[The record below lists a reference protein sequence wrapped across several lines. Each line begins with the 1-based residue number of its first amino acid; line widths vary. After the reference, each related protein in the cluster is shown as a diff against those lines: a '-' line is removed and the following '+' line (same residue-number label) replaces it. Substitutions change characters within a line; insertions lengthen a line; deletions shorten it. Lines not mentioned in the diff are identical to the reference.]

1 MNMMA
6 RKTRIAMI
14 TVVISLLVITIIG
27 ILVFLYLETDA
38 FKTNE
43 TLFTKYLAQNFEELD
58 NLKNNS
64 NSTTKSLLENSKYTS
79 KIDGQIEYIEN
90 KDTSDENKNSSVNNI
105 KLKINVQKD
114 NQNKYKYYDMAIQ
127 NENEKLLGVEYIKT
141 QGTQGIRLNGIQ
153 QFVSTQNEENEILK
167 EFNIKTIDKMT
178 SNIDIDSII
187 SFSEEEKQTIKN
199 NYMNILKSNISK
211 DKYHKQSKALI
222 TVNNKDIQTNAYYI
236 SMTLEEYNNLYV
248 KMLQQ
253 LEKDE
258 ILLAKIDAIEEQLKE
273 YNVEENLKDKIIEK
287 INEKIKNIQDN
298 NRGNDEVK
306 ITVYENNGK
315 TVRTSIENGTDKL
328 ALDFY
333 NEASMKITQTKMEDV
348 VKEKTIKIEKQKKDT
363 QINTM
368 IEYSNSEENQEKYN
382 ITLNYEETNQ
392 NNNIQKNV
400 ELLISNDK
408 NQANLKIN
416 DTINIVDEFENE
428 ITLNEDNVNIDEL
441 EDEQKSSISEILN
454 ENYKTQLSNVQSV
467 ANINDYKRMLQ
478 NLGII
483 KNDAVELPSEGEI
496 TDTERKR
503 FNSQFEFFAS
513 ENLTSNNITEL
524 LNTATN
530 NLGDIK
536 VVLKDGNIEDLDADK
551 LKSSNDSYE
560 YKKSISEILLYI
572 KRNSNNEEKSK
583 NLNAYLKDENNNKYT
598 VSIEYDNDGLT
609 SLIRAKLQDEN

>member
-6 RKTRIAMI
+6 RKTRIAII
-14 TVVISLLVITIIG
+14 TIAISLLVITIIG
-27 ILVFLYLETDA
+27 ILTFLYLETDA

-141 QGTQGIRLNGIQ
+141 QGKQGIRLNGIQ

-167 EFNIKTIDKMT
+167 EFNIKTIDKLT
-178 SNIDIDSII
+178 SSIDIDSII

-273 YNVEENLKDKIIEK
+273 YNAEENLKDKIIEK
-287 INEKIKNIQDN
+287 INEKIKKIQDN
-298 NRGNDEVK
+298 NIGNDEVK

-441 EDEQKSSISEILN
+441 EDEQKNSISEILN

-583 NLNAYLKDENNNKYT
+583 NLNEYLKDENNNKYT

>member
-6 RKTRIAMI
+6 RKTRIAII
-14 TVVISLLVITIIG
+14 TVAILLLVIAIIG

-58 NLKNNS
+58 NLKNNN

-79 KIDGQIEYIEN
+79 KIDGKIEYIEN

-105 KLKINVQKD
+105 KLKINEQKD
-114 NQNKYKYYDMAIQ
+114 NQNEYKYYDMAIQ
-127 NENEKLLGVEYIKT
+127 NENEKLIGVEYIQT
-141 QGTQGIRLNGIQ
+141 EGTQGIRLNGIQ

-167 EFNIKTIDKMT
+167 EFNIETINKLT
-178 SNIDIDSII
+178 SDIDIDSII
-187 SFSEEEKQTIKN
+187 DFSEEEKQTIKN
-199 NYMNILKSNISK
+199 NYMSILKNNISK

-236 SMTLEEYNNLYV
+236 SITLEEYNDLYV
-248 KMLQQ
+248 KMLEQ
-253 LEKDE
+253 LENDE
-258 ILLAKIDAIEEQLKE
+258 IILSKIDAIEEKLKE
-273 YNVEENLKDKIIEK
+273 YNIEENLKDKIIEK
-287 INEKIKNIQDN
+287 IKEKIKDIQDN
-298 NRGNDEVK
+298 NIGNDEVK

-328 ALDFY
+328 VLDFY

-348 VKEKTIKIEKQKKDT
+348 VKEKTIKIEKQKNDS

-368 IEYSNSEENQEKYN
+368 IEYSNLEENQEKYN

-400 ELLISNDK
+400 ELSLANEK
-408 NQANLKIN
+408 NEVDLKIS
-416 DTINIVDEFENE
+416 DDINIVEEFENE
-428 ITLNEDNVNIDEL
+428 ITLDEDNVNFDEL
-441 EDEQKSSISEILN
+441 EDEQKETIKSILE
-454 ENYKTQLSNVQSV
+454 ENFQTQLSDFQAVTS
-467 ANINDYKRMLQ
+467 INDYKKILQ
-478 NLGII
+478 NLGVI
-483 KNDAVELPSEGEI
+483 KKSAVELPSEGEI
-496 TDTERKR
+496 SDTERKR

-513 ENLTSNNITEL
+513 ENLTSSNITEL

-536 VVLKDGNIEDLDADK
+536 VVLKNGNVEDLDIEK
-551 LKSSNDSYE
+551 VKSSSESYE
-560 YKKSISEILLYI
+560 YKKSISEILFYI
-572 KRNSNNEEKSK
+572 KRNSNNDEKAENLEE
-583 NLNAYLKDENNNKYT
+583 YLKKESNNKYT

-609 SLIRAKLQDEN
+609 SLIRAKLQNEN

>member
-6 RKTRIAMI
+6 RKTRIAII
-14 TVVISLLVITIIG
+14 TVAISLLVITIIG

-167 EFNIKTIDKMT
+167 EFNIKTIDKLT
-178 SNIDIDSII
+178 SSIDIDSII

-298 NRGNDEVK
+298 NIGNDEVK

-400 ELLISNDK
+400 ELSISNDK

-583 NLNAYLKDENNNKYT
+583 NLNEYLKDENNNKYT

>member
-298 NRGNDEVK
+298 NIGNDEVK

-368 IEYSNSEENQEKYN
+368 IEYSNSKENQEKYN

-400 ELLISNDK
+400 ELSISNDK

-583 NLNAYLKDENNNKYT
+583 NLNEYLKDENNNKYT

>member
-14 TVVISLLVITIIG
+14 TAAISLLVITIIG

-64 NSTTKSLLENSKYTS
+64 SSTTKSLLENSKYTS

-105 KLKINVQKD
+105 KLKINEQKD

-141 QGTQGIRLNGIQ
+141 QGKQGIRLNGIQ

-167 EFNIKTIDKMT
+167 EFNIKTIDKLT
-178 SNIDIDSII
+178 SSIDIDSII

-199 NYMNILKSNISK
+199 NYMNILKNNISK
-211 DKYHKQSKALI
+211 DKYHKQSNALI

-248 KMLQQ
+248 KILQQ
-253 LEKDE
+253 LENDE
-258 ILLAKIDAIEEQLKE
+258 TLLAKIDAIEEKLKE
-273 YNVEENLKDKIIEK
+273 YNAEENLKDQIIEK

-298 NRGNDEVK
+298 NIGNDEVK

-328 ALDFY
+328 VLDFY

-348 VKEKTIKIEKQKKDT
+348 VKEKTIKIEKQKNDA

-454 ENYKTQLSNVQSV
+454 ENYRTQLSNVQAV

-536 VVLKDGNIEDLDADK
+536 VVLKDGNIEDLDADN

-583 NLNAYLKDENNNKYT
+583 NLNEYLKDENNNKYT
-598 VSIEYDNDGLT
+598 ASIEYDNDGLT
-609 SLIRAKLQDEN
+609 SLIRIKLQEEN

>member
-6 RKTRIAMI
+6 RKTRIAII
-14 TVVISLLVITIIG
+14 TVAISLLVITIIG
-27 ILVFLYLETDA
+27 ILTFLYLETDA

-141 QGTQGIRLNGIQ
+141 QGKQGIRLNGIQ

-167 EFNIKTIDKMT
+167 EFNIKTIDKLT
-178 SNIDIDSII
+178 SSIDIDSII

-258 ILLAKIDAIEEQLKE
+258 VLLAKIDAIEEQLKE

-298 NRGNDEVK
+298 NIGNDEVK

-392 NNNIQKNV
+392 NNNIKKNV

-483 KNDAVELPSEGEI
+483 KNDAVKLPSEGEI

-583 NLNAYLKDENNNKYT
+583 NLNEYLKDENNNKYT

>member
-6 RKTRIAMI
+6 RKTRIAII
-14 TVVISLLVITIIG
+14 TVAISLLVITIIG
-27 ILVFLYLETDA
+27 ILTFLYLETDA

-141 QGTQGIRLNGIQ
+141 QGKQGIRLNGIQ

-167 EFNIKTIDKMT
+167 EFNIKTIDKLT
-178 SNIDIDSII
+178 SSIDIDSII

-273 YNVEENLKDKIIEK
+273 YNAEENLKDKIIEK

-298 NRGNDEVK
+298 NIGNDEVK

-483 KNDAVELPSEGEI
+483 KNDAVKLPSEGEI

-503 FNSQFEFFAS
+503 FNSQFEFCAS

-583 NLNAYLKDENNNKYT
+583 NLNEYLKDENNNKYT

>member
-6 RKTRIAMI
+6 RKTRIAII
-14 TVVISLLVITIIG
+14 TVAISLLVITIIG
-27 ILVFLYLETDA
+27 ILAFLYLETDA

-141 QGTQGIRLNGIQ
+141 QGKQGIRLNGIQ

-167 EFNIKTIDKMT
+167 EFNIKTIDKLT
-178 SNIDIDSII
+178 SSIDIDSII

-298 NRGNDEVK
+298 NIGNDEVK

-400 ELLISNDK
+400 ELSISNDK

>member
-6 RKTRIAMI
+6 RKTRVTIIAI
-14 TVVISLLVITIIG
+14 AILVLVVAIIG
-27 ILVFLYLETDA
+27 ILIFLYLETDA

-58 NLKNNS
+58 NLKNNN

-79 KIDGQIEYIEN
+79 KIDGKIEYIEN
-90 KDTSDENKNSSVNNI
+90 KDTSDENKKSSVNNI
-105 KLKINVQKD
+105 KLKINEQKD
-114 NQNKYKYYDMAIQ
+114 NQNEYKYYDMAIQ
-127 NENEKLLGVEYIKT
+127 NENEKLIGIEYIQT
-141 QGTQGIRLNGIQ
+141 EGTQGIRLNGIQ

-167 EFNIKTIDKMT
+167 EFNIKTIDKLT
-178 SNIDIDSII
+178 SSIDIDSII

-199 NYMNILKSNISK
+199 NYMNILKNNISK

-248 KMLQQ
+248 KILQQ

-258 ILLAKIDAIEEQLKE
+258 TLLAKMDAIEEQLKE
-273 YNVEENLKDKIIEK
+273 YNAEENLKDKIIEK
-287 INEKIKNIQDN
+287 IKEKIKNIQDN
-298 NRGNDEVK
+298 NIGNDEVK

-328 ALDFY
+328 VLDFY
-333 NEASMKITQTKMEDV
+333 NEASMKIIQTKMEDV
-348 VKEKTIKIEKQKKDT
+348 VKEKTIKIEKQKNDA

-400 ELLISNDK
+400 ELSLANEK
-408 NQANLKIN
+408 NEVDLKIS
-416 DTINIVDEFENE
+416 DDINIVEEFENE
-428 ITLNEDNVNIDEL
+428 ITLDEDNVNFDKL
-441 EDEQKSSISEILN
+441 GDEQKETIKSILE
-454 ENYKTQLSNVQSV
+454 EKFQTQLSDFQAVTST
-467 ANINDYKRMLQ
+467 NDYKKILQ

-483 KNDAVELPSEGEI
+483 KKSAVELPSEGEI
-496 TDTERKR
+496 SDTERKR

-513 ENLTSNNITEL
+513 ENLTSSNITEL

-536 VVLKDGNIEDLDADK
+536 VILKNGNVEDLDIEK
-551 LKSSNDSYE
+551 VKSSSESYE
-560 YKKSISEILLYI
+560 YKKSISEILFYI
-572 KRNSNNEEKSK
+572 KRNSNNDEKAENLEE
-583 NLNAYLKDENNNKYT
+583 YLKKESNNKYT

-609 SLIRAKLQDEN
+609 SLIRAKLQNEN

>member
-6 RKTRIAMI
+6 RKTRIAII
-14 TVVISLLVITIIG
+14 TVAISLLVITIIG

-141 QGTQGIRLNGIQ
+141 QGKQGIRLNGIQ

-167 EFNIKTIDKMT
+167 EFNIKTIDKLT
-178 SNIDIDSII
+178 SSIDIDSII

-298 NRGNDEVK
+298 NIGNDEVK

-382 ITLNYEETNQ
+382 ITLNYEETNP

-400 ELLISNDK
+400 ELSISNDK

-583 NLNAYLKDENNNKYT
+583 NLNEYLKDENNNKYT

>member
-6 RKTRIAMI
+6 RKTRIAII
-14 TVVISLLVITIIG
+14 TIAISLLVITIIG
-27 ILVFLYLETDA
+27 ILTFLYLETDA

-141 QGTQGIRLNGIQ
+141 QGKQGIRLNGIQ

-167 EFNIKTIDKMT
+167 EFNIKTIDKLT
-178 SNIDIDSII
+178 SSIDIDSII

-273 YNVEENLKDKIIEK
+273 YNAEENLKDKIIEK
-287 INEKIKNIQDN
+287 INEKIKKIQDN
-298 NRGNDEVK
+298 NIGNDEVK

-333 NEASMKITQTKMEDV
+333 NKASMKITQTKMEDV

-483 KNDAVELPSEGEI
+483 KNDAVKLPSEGEI

-583 NLNAYLKDENNNKYT
+583 NLNEYLKDENNNKYT

>member
-167 EFNIKTIDKMT
+167 EFNIKTIDKLT
-178 SNIDIDSII
+178 SSIDIDSII

-298 NRGNDEVK
+298 NIGNDEVK

-363 QINTM
+363 QINTI

-400 ELLISNDK
+400 ELSISNDK

-583 NLNAYLKDENNNKYT
+583 NLNEYLKDENNNKYT
-598 VSIEYDNDGLT
+598 VSIEYDNDGLS

>member
-6 RKTRIAMI
+6 RKTRIAII
-14 TVVISLLVITIIG
+14 TVAISLLVITIIG
-27 ILVFLYLETDA
+27 ILTFLYLETDA

-141 QGTQGIRLNGIQ
+141 QGKQGIRLNGIQ

-167 EFNIKTIDKMT
+167 EFNIKTIDKLT
-178 SNIDIDSII
+178 SSIDIDSII

-236 SMTLEEYNNLYV
+236 STTLEEYNNLYV

-287 INEKIKNIQDN
+287 INEKIKKIQDN
-298 NRGNDEVK
+298 NIGNDEVK

-483 KNDAVELPSEGEI
+483 KNDAVKLPSEGEI

-583 NLNAYLKDENNNKYT
+583 NLNEYLKDENNNKYT

>member
-6 RKTRIAMI
+6 RKTRIAII
-14 TVVISLLVITIIG
+14 TVAISLLVITIIG
-27 ILVFLYLETDA
+27 ILTFLYLETDA

-141 QGTQGIRLNGIQ
+141 QGKQGIRLNGIQ

-167 EFNIKTIDKMT
+167 EFNIKTIDKLT
-178 SNIDIDSII
+178 SSIDIDSII

-273 YNVEENLKDKIIEK
+273 YNAEENLKDKIIEK
-287 INEKIKNIQDN
+287 INEKIKKIQDN
-298 NRGNDEVK
+298 NIGNDEVK

-454 ENYKTQLSNVQSV
+454 ENYKNQLSNVQSV

-483 KNDAVELPSEGEI
+483 KNDAVKLPSEGEI

-583 NLNAYLKDENNNKYT
+583 NLNEYLKDENNNKYT

>member
-114 NQNKYKYYDMAIQ
+114 NQNKYKYYDMDIQ

-167 EFNIKTIDKMT
+167 EFNIKTIDKLT
-178 SNIDIDSII
+178 SSIDIDSII

-298 NRGNDEVK
+298 NIGNDEVK

-400 ELLISNDK
+400 ELSISNDK

-583 NLNAYLKDENNNKYT
+583 NLNEYLKDENNNKYT

>member
-6 RKTRIAMI
+6 RKTRIAII
-14 TVVISLLVITIIG
+14 TVAISLLVITIIG

-141 QGTQGIRLNGIQ
+141 QGKQGIRLNGIQ

-167 EFNIKTIDKMT
+167 EFDIKTIDKLT
-178 SNIDIDSII
+178 SSIDIDSII

-273 YNVEENLKDKIIEK
+273 YNAEENLKDKIIEK
-287 INEKIKNIQDN
+287 INEKIKKIQDN
-298 NRGNDEVK
+298 NIGNDEVK

-408 NQANLKIN
+408 NQANLK
-416 DTINIVDEFENE
+416 
-428 ITLNEDNVNIDEL
+428 
-441 EDEQKSSISEILN
+441 
-454 ENYKTQLSNVQSV
+454 
-467 ANINDYKRMLQ
+467 M
-478 NLGII
+478 
-483 KNDAVELPSEGEI
+483 
-496 TDTERKR
+496 
-503 FNSQFEFFAS
+503 
-513 ENLTSNNITEL
+513 
-524 LNTATN
+524 
-530 NLGDIK
+530 
-536 VVLKDGNIEDLDADK
+536 K
-551 LKSSNDSYE
+551 LH
-560 YKKSISEILLYI
+560 
-572 KRNSNNEEKSK
+572 
-583 NLNAYLKDENNNKYT
+583 
-598 VSIEYDNDGLT
+598 
-609 SLIRAKLQDEN
+609 

>member
-6 RKTRIAMI
+6 RKTRIAII
-14 TVVISLLVITIIG
+14 TVAISLLVITIIG
-27 ILVFLYLETDA
+27 ILTFLYLETDA

-141 QGTQGIRLNGIQ
+141 QGKQGIRLNGIQ

-167 EFNIKTIDKMT
+167 EFNIKTIDKLT
-178 SNIDIDSII
+178 SSIDIDSII

-273 YNVEENLKDKIIEK
+273 YNAEENLKDKIIEK
-287 INEKIKNIQDN
+287 INEKIKKIQDN
-298 NRGNDEVK
+298 NIGNDEVK

-328 ALDFY
+328 VLDFY

-348 VKEKTIKIEKQKKDT
+348 VKEKTIKIEKQKNDA

-400 ELLISNDK
+400 ELSISNDK

-454 ENYKTQLSNVQSV
+454 ENYRTQLSNVQAV

-483 KNDAVELPSEGEI
+483 KNDAVKLPSEGEI

-583 NLNAYLKDENNNKYT
+583 NLNEYLKDENNNKYT

>member
-6 RKTRIAMI
+6 RKTRIAII
-14 TVVISLLVITIIG
+14 TVAISLLVITIIG

-167 EFNIKTIDKMT
+167 EFNIKTIDKLT
-178 SNIDIDSII
+178 SSIDIDSII

-298 NRGNDEVK
+298 NIGNDEVK

-400 ELLISNDK
+400 ELSISNDK

-483 KNDAVELPSEGEI
+483 KNDAV
-496 TDTERKR
+496 
-503 FNSQFEFFAS
+503 
-513 ENLTSNNITEL
+513 
-524 LNTATN
+524 
-530 NLGDIK
+530 
-536 VVLKDGNIEDLDADK
+536 
-551 LKSSNDSYE
+551 
-560 YKKSISEILLYI
+560 
-572 KRNSNNEEKSK
+572 
-583 NLNAYLKDENNNKYT
+583 
-598 VSIEYDNDGLT
+598 
-609 SLIRAKLQDEN
+609 

>member
-14 TVVISLLVITIIG
+14 TVVILLLVITIIG

-141 QGTQGIRLNGIQ
+141 QGKQGIRLNGIQ

-167 EFNIKTIDKMT
+167 EFNIKTIDKLT
-178 SNIDIDSII
+178 SSIDIDSII

-287 INEKIKNIQDN
+287 INEKIKKIQDN
-298 NRGNDEVK
+298 NIGNDEVK

-408 NQANLKIN
+408 NQANLKID

-483 KNDAVELPSEGEI
+483 KNDAVKLPSEGEI

-536 VVLKDGNIEDLDADK
+536 VVLKNGNIEDLDADK

-583 NLNAYLKDENNNKYT
+583 NLNEYLKDENNNKYT

>member
-1 MNMMA
+1 MP
-6 RKTRIAMI
+6 RKKRIAII
-14 TVVISLLVITIIG
+14 TVAISLLVVAIIG

-58 NLKNNS
+58 NLKNNDDS
-64 NSTTKSLLENSKYTS
+64 IKNLLENSKYTS
-79 KIDGQIEYIEN
+79 KIDGKIEYIEN
-90 KDTSDENKNSSVNNI
+90 KDTSYENKNNSVNNI
-105 KLKINVQKD
+105 KLKIDEQKD
-114 NQNKYKYYDMAIQ
+114 KQNEYKYYDMAIQ
-127 NENEKLLGVEYIKT
+127 NENEKLLGIEYIQT

-153 QFVSTQNEENEILK
+153 QFVSTKDEENENLK
-167 EFNIKTIDKMT
+167 EFNIKTIDKLT
-178 SNIDIDSII
+178 SDIDIYSII

-199 NYMNILKSNISK
+199 NYMNLLKNNISK

-236 SMTLEEYNNLYV
+236 SITLEEYNNLYV

-253 LEKDE
+253 LENDE
-258 ILLAKIDAIEEQLKE
+258 ILLAKIDTIEEQLKE
-273 YNVEENLKDKIIEK
+273 YNIQENLKDKIIEK

-298 NRGNDEVK
+298 NIGNDEVK

-328 ALDFY
+328 VLDFY

-348 VKEKTIKIEKQKKDT
+348 VKEKTIKIEKQKNDT

-382 ITLNYEETNQ
+382 ITLNYEQTNQ

-400 ELLISNDK
+400 ELSISNDK

-441 EDEQKSSISEILN
+441 EDEQKNSISEILN
-454 ENYKTQLSNVQSV
+454 ENYRTQLSNVQSV
-467 ANINDYKRMLQ
+467 ASVNDYKRMLQ

-496 TDTERKR
+496 TNTERKR

-513 ENLTSNNITEL
+513 ENLTSSNITEL
-524 LNTATN
+524 LNTTTN

-572 KRNSNNEEKSK
+572 KHNSNNEEKAK
-583 NLNAYLKDENNNKYT
+583 NLEEYLKSDSNNKYT

-609 SLIRAKLQDEN
+609 SLIRVKLQKEN

>member
-127 NENEKLLGVEYIKT
+127 NENEKLLGVEYINT
-141 QGTQGIRLNGIQ
+141 QGKQGIRLNGIQ

-167 EFNIKTIDKMT
+167 EFNIKTIDKLT
-178 SNIDIDSII
+178 SSIDIDSII

-211 DKYHKQSKALI
+211 EKYHKQSKALI

-258 ILLAKIDAIEEQLKE
+258 ILLAKIDAIEEELKE

-298 NRGNDEVK
+298 NIGNDEVK

-496 TDTERKR
+496 TDTDRKR

>member
-6 RKTRIAMI
+6 RKTRIAII
-14 TVVISLLVITIIG
+14 TVAISLLVITIIG
-27 ILVFLYLETDA
+27 ILAFLYLETDA

-167 EFNIKTIDKMT
+167 EFNIKTIDKLT
-178 SNIDIDSII
+178 SSIDIDSII

-298 NRGNDEVK
+298 NIGNDEVK

>member
-6 RKTRIAMI
+6 RKTRIAII
-14 TVVISLLVITIIG
+14 TVAISLLVITIIG
-27 ILVFLYLETDA
+27 ILTFLYLETDA

-141 QGTQGIRLNGIQ
+141 QGKQGIRLNGIQ

-167 EFNIKTIDKMT
+167 EFNIKTIDKLT
-178 SNIDIDSII
+178 SSIDIESII

-273 YNVEENLKDKIIEK
+273 YNAEENLKDKIIEK
-287 INEKIKNIQDN
+287 INEKIKKIQDN
-298 NRGNDEVK
+298 NIGNDEVK

-400 ELLISNDK
+400 ELSISNDK

-454 ENYKTQLSNVQSV
+454 ENYRTQLSNVQSV

-583 NLNAYLKDENNNKYT
+583 NLNEYLKDENNNKYT

>member
-6 RKTRIAMI
+6 RKTRIAII
-14 TVVISLLVITIIG
+14 TVAISLLVITIIG
-27 ILVFLYLETDA
+27 ILTFLYLETDA

-141 QGTQGIRLNGIQ
+141 QGKQGIRLNGIQ

-167 EFNIKTIDKMT
+167 EFNIKTIDKLT
-178 SNIDIDSII
+178 SSIDIDSII

-287 INEKIKNIQDN
+287 INEKIKKIQDN
-298 NRGNDEVK
+298 NIGNDEVK

-483 KNDAVELPSEGEI
+483 KNDAVKLPSEGEI

-583 NLNAYLKDENNNKYT
+583 NLNEYLKDENNNKYT

>member
-27 ILVFLYLETDA
+27 ILVFLYLETDV

-64 NSTTKSLLENSKYTS
+64 NSTTKSLLGNSKYTS

-141 QGTQGIRLNGIQ
+141 QGKQGIRLNGIQ

-167 EFNIKTIDKMT
+167 EFNIKTIDKLT
-178 SNIDIDSII
+178 SSIDIDSII

-273 YNVEENLKDKIIEK
+273 YNAEENLKDKIIEK
-287 INEKIKNIQDN
+287 INEKIKKIQDN
-298 NRGNDEVK
+298 NIGNDEVK

-483 KNDAVELPSEGEI
+483 KNDAVKLPSEGEI

-583 NLNAYLKDENNNKYT
+583 NLNEYLKDENNNKYT

>member
-6 RKTRIAMI
+6 RKTRIAII
-14 TVVISLLVITIIG
+14 TVAISLLVITIIG
-27 ILVFLYLETDA
+27 ILAFLYLETDA

-127 NENEKLLGVEYIKT
+127 NENEKLLGVEYIKS
-141 QGTQGIRLNGIQ
+141 QGKQGIRLNGIQ

-167 EFNIKTIDKMT
+167 EFNIKTIDKLT
-178 SNIDIDSII
+178 SSIDIDSII

-298 NRGNDEVK
+298 NIGNDEVK

-551 LKSSNDSYE
+551 LKSANDSYE

-583 NLNAYLKDENNNKYT
+583 NLNEYLKDENNNKYT

>member
-1 MNMMA
+1 MP
-6 RKTRIAMI
+6 RKKRIAII
-14 TVVISLLVITIIG
+14 TVAISLLVVAIIG

-58 NLKNNS
+58 NLKNNDDS
-64 NSTTKSLLENSKYTS
+64 IKNLLENSKYTS
-79 KIDGQIEYIEN
+79 KIDGKIEYIEN
-90 KDTSDENKNSSVNNI
+90 KDTSYENKNNSVNNI
-105 KLKINVQKD
+105 KLKINEQKD
-114 NQNKYKYYDMAIQ
+114 KQNEYKYYDMAIQ
-127 NENEKLLGVEYIKT
+127 NENEKLLGIEYIQT

-153 QFVSTQNEENEILK
+153 QFVSTKDEENENLK
-167 EFNIKTIDKMT
+167 EFNIKTIDKLT
-178 SNIDIDSII
+178 SDIDIDSII

-199 NYMNILKSNISK
+199 NYMNLLKNNISK

-236 SMTLEEYNNLYV
+236 SITLEEYNNLYV

-253 LEKDE
+253 LENDE
-258 ILLAKIDAIEEQLKE
+258 ILLAKIDTIEEQLKE
-273 YNVEENLKDKIIEK
+273 YNVQENLKDKIIEK

-298 NRGNDEVK
+298 NIGNDEVK

-328 ALDFY
+328 VLDFY

-348 VKEKTIKIEKQKKDT
+348 VKEKTIKIEKQKNDT

-382 ITLNYEETNQ
+382 ITLNYEQTNQ

-400 ELLISNDK
+400 ELSISNDK

-441 EDEQKSSISEILN
+441 EDEQKNSISEILN
-454 ENYKTQLSNVQSV
+454 ENYRTQLSNVQFVASV
-467 ANINDYKRMLQ
+467 NDYKRMLQ

-496 TDTERKR
+496 TNTERKR

-513 ENLTSNNITEL
+513 ENLTSSNITEL
-524 LNTATN
+524 LNTTTN

-560 YKKSISEILLYI
+560 YKKSISEILLYL
-572 KRNSNNEEKSK
+572 KHNSNNEEKAK
-583 NLNAYLKDENNNKYT
+583 NLEEYLKSDSNNKYT

-609 SLIRAKLQDEN
+609 SLIRVKLQKEN

>member
-14 TVVISLLVITIIG
+14 TAAISLLVITIIG

-64 NSTTKSLLENSKYTS
+64 SSTTKSLLENSKYTS

-105 KLKINVQKD
+105 KLKINEQKD

-141 QGTQGIRLNGIQ
+141 QGKQGIRLNGIQ

-167 EFNIKTIDKMT
+167 EFNIKTIDKLT
-178 SNIDIDSII
+178 SSIDIDSII

-199 NYMNILKSNISK
+199 NYMNILKNNISK
-211 DKYHKQSKALI
+211 DKYHKQSNALI

-248 KMLQQ
+248 KILQQ
-253 LEKDE
+253 LENDE
-258 ILLAKIDAIEEQLKE
+258 TLLAKIDAIEEQLKE
-273 YNVEENLKDKIIEK
+273 YNAEENLKDQIIEK

-298 NRGNDEVK
+298 NIGNDEVK

-328 ALDFY
+328 VLDFY

-348 VKEKTIKIEKQKKDT
+348 VKEKTIKIEKQKNDA

-454 ENYKTQLSNVQSV
+454 ENYRTQLSNVQAV

-583 NLNAYLKDENNNKYT
+583 NLNEYLKDENNNKYT
-598 VSIEYDNDGLT
+598 ASIEYDNDGLT
-609 SLIRAKLQDEN
+609 SLIRIKLQEEN

>member
-6 RKTRIAMI
+6 RKTRIAII
-14 TVVISLLVITIIG
+14 TVAISLLVITIIG

-141 QGTQGIRLNGIQ
+141 QGKQGIRLNGIQ

-167 EFNIKTIDKMT
+167 EFNIKTIDKLT
-178 SNIDIDSII
+178 SSIDIDSII

-273 YNVEENLKDKIIEK
+273 YNAEENLKDKIIEK
-287 INEKIKNIQDN
+287 INEKIKKIQDN
-298 NRGNDEVK
+298 NIGNDEVK

-583 NLNAYLKDENNNKYT
+583 NLNEYLKDENNNKYT

>member
-6 RKTRIAMI
+6 RKTRIAII
-14 TVVISLLVITIIG
+14 TVAISLLVITIIG
-27 ILVFLYLETDA
+27 ILAFLYLETDA

-141 QGTQGIRLNGIQ
+141 QGKQGIRLNGIQ

-167 EFNIKTIDKMT
+167 EFNIKTIDKLT
-178 SNIDIDSII
+178 SSIDIDSII

-298 NRGNDEVK
+298 NIGNDEVK

-400 ELLISNDK
+400 ELSISNDK

-583 NLNAYLKDENNNKYT
+583 NLNEYLKDENNNKYT

>member
-27 ILVFLYLETDA
+27 ILAFLYLETDA

-167 EFNIKTIDKMT
+167 EFNIKTIDKLT
-178 SNIDIDSII
+178 SSIDIDSII

-298 NRGNDEVK
+298 NIGNDEVK

-382 ITLNYEETNQ
+382 ITLYYEETNQ

-583 NLNAYLKDENNNKYT
+583 NLNEYLKDENNNKYT

>member
-14 TVVISLLVITIIG
+14 TVVILLLVITIIG

-141 QGTQGIRLNGIQ
+141 QGKQGIRLNGIQ
-153 QFVSTQNEENEILK
+153 QFVSTQNEKNEILK
-167 EFNIKTIDKMT
+167 EFNIKTIDKLT
-178 SNIDIDSII
+178 SSIDIDSII

-287 INEKIKNIQDN
+287 INEKIKKIQDN
-298 NRGNDEVK
+298 NIGNDEVK

-416 DTINIVDEFENE
+416 DTINIVEEFENE

-583 NLNAYLKDENNNKYT
+583 NLNEYLKDENNNKYT

>member
-127 NENEKLLGVEYIKT
+127 NENEKLLGVEYINT
-141 QGTQGIRLNGIQ
+141 QGKQGIRLNGIQ

-167 EFNIKTIDKMT
+167 EFNIKTIDKLT
-178 SNIDIDSII
+178 SSIDIDSII

-211 DKYHKQSKALI
+211 EKYHKQSKALI

-298 NRGNDEVK
+298 NIGNDEVK

-551 LKSSNDSYE
+551 LKSANDSYE

-583 NLNAYLKDENNNKYT
+583 NLNEYLKDENNNKYT

>member
-1 MNMMA
+1 MNIMA
-6 RKTRIAMI
+6 RKTRIAII
-14 TVVISLLVITIIG
+14 TVAISLLVITIIG
-27 ILVFLYLETDA
+27 ILTFLYLETDA

-141 QGTQGIRLNGIQ
+141 QGKQGIRLNGIQ

-167 EFNIKTIDKMT
+167 EFNIKTIDKLT
-178 SNIDIDSII
+178 SSIDIDSII

-273 YNVEENLKDKIIEK
+273 YNAEENLKDKIIEK
-287 INEKIKNIQDN
+287 INEKIKKIQDN
-298 NRGNDEVK
+298 NIGNDEVK

-483 KNDAVELPSEGEI
+483 KNDAVKLPSEGEI

-583 NLNAYLKDENNNKYT
+583 NLNEYLKDENNNKYT

>member
-6 RKTRIAMI
+6 RKTRIAII
-14 TVVISLLVITIIG
+14 TVAISLLVITIIG
-27 ILVFLYLETDA
+27 ILAFLYLETDA

-167 EFNIKTIDKMT
+167 EFNIKTIDKLT
-178 SNIDIDSII
+178 SSIDIDSII

-248 KMLQQ
+248 KILQQ

-298 NRGNDEVK
+298 NIGNDEVK

>member
-14 TVVISLLVITIIG
+14 TAAISLLVITIIG

-64 NSTTKSLLENSKYTS
+64 SSTTKSLLENSKYTS

-105 KLKINVQKD
+105 KLKINEQKD

-141 QGTQGIRLNGIQ
+141 QGKQGIRLNGIQ

-167 EFNIKTIDKMT
+167 EFNIKTIDKLT
-178 SNIDIDSII
+178 SSIDIDSII

-199 NYMNILKSNISK
+199 NYMNILKNNISK
-211 DKYHKQSKALI
+211 DKYHKQSNALI

-248 KMLQQ
+248 KILQQ
-253 LEKDE
+253 LENDE
-258 ILLAKIDAIEEQLKE
+258 TLLAKIDAIEEKLKE
-273 YNVEENLKDKIIEK
+273 YNAEENLKDQIIEK

-298 NRGNDEVK
+298 NIGNDEVK

-328 ALDFY
+328 VLDFY

-348 VKEKTIKIEKQKKDT
+348 VKEKTIKIEKQKNDA

-454 ENYKTQLSNVQSV
+454 ENYRTQLSNVQAV

-583 NLNAYLKDENNNKYT
+583 NLNEYLKDENNNKYT
-598 VSIEYDNDGLT
+598 ASIEYDNDGLT
-609 SLIRAKLQDEN
+609 SLIRIKLQEEN

>member
-6 RKTRIAMI
+6 RKTRIAII
-14 TVVISLLVITIIG
+14 TVAISLLVITIIG
-27 ILVFLYLETDA
+27 ILTFLYLETDA

-141 QGTQGIRLNGIQ
+141 QGKQGIRLNGIQ

-167 EFNIKTIDKMT
+167 EFNIKTIDKLT
-178 SNIDIDSII
+178 SSIDIDSII

-273 YNVEENLKDKIIEK
+273 YNAEENLKDKIIEK
-287 INEKIKNIQDN
+287 INEKIKKIQDN
-298 NRGNDEVK
+298 NIGNDEVK

-483 KNDAVELPSEGEI
+483 KNDAVKLPSEGEI

-583 NLNAYLKDENNNKYT
+583 NLNEYLKDENNNKYT

>member
-1 MNMMA
+1 MNIMA
-6 RKTRIAMI
+6 RKTRIAII
-14 TVVISLLVITIIG
+14 TVAISLLVITIIG
-27 ILVFLYLETDA
+27 ILTFLYLETDA

-105 KLKINVQKD
+105 KLKINMQKD

-141 QGTQGIRLNGIQ
+141 QGKQGIRLNGIQ

-167 EFNIKTIDKMT
+167 EFNIKTIDKLT
-178 SNIDIDSII
+178 SSIDIDSII

-298 NRGNDEVK
+298 NIGNDEVK

-382 ITLNYEETNQ
+382 ITLNYEEINQ

-483 KNDAVELPSEGEI
+483 KNDAVKLPSEGEI

-583 NLNAYLKDENNNKYT
+583 NLNEYLKDENNNKYT